1 MHSRRKIYLI
11 GFMGC
16 GKSTAGEK
24 IADQLG
30 WSFVDLDEEIEAGTG
45 MTIPEIFS
53 LKGEKWFRSAEASVL
68 RSLES
73 RTDTVIS
80 TGGGTPCFHD
90 NMDFMMKSGLTVYLR
105 LTPKQLEKR
114 LSGTGDERPLIK
126 DVSKKDLITY
136 IEKKLEEREKWYS
149 RAEIIAMSDNMDD
162 SSLFTL
168 VRDRIQD

>member
-53 LKGEKWFRSAEASVL
+53 LKGEKWFRSTEASVL
-68 RSLES
+68 RGLEC

-105 LTPKQLEKR
+105 LTPEQLETR
-114 LSGTGDERPLIK
+114 LSGSGAERPLIK
-126 DVSKKDLITY
+126 NVSKKDLLTY

-149 RAEIIAMSDNMDD
+149 RAEIIAFGDNMDD
-162 SSLFTL
+162 SSLFSL